1 MDLCGFLICVA
12 FCLVSGP
19 FLCCFTVF
27 SAGETQIWPGD
38 VRVVAFAVFLFVVFV
53 FPWFASF
60 VQPKGSYFLQT
71 FRPLSLSGPSLRAR
85 SAETEGKKTLKL
97 ANLFED
103 RQSTPERTLRWL
115 PLCTLAFSNLVAD
128 FYSCLVSHPY

>member
-38 VRVVAFAVFLFVVFV
+38 VRVVAFAVFLFVV
-53 FPWFASF
+53 
-60 VQPKGSYFLQT
+60 
-71 FRPLSLSGPSLRAR
+71 
-85 SAETEGKKTLKL
+85 
-97 ANLFED
+97 
-103 RQSTPERTLRWL
+103 
-115 PLCTLAFSNLVAD
+115 CFSMV
-128 FYSCLVSHPY
+128 CLVCAAKGFILFANFSSSLTVRTEP